1 MHGELGWPCPNFGGL
16 GGHWYTGEPLP
27 GECAMSTLPIDDGE
41 SVPWALD
48 RQHVRDE
55 LLGLL
60 EGGGVPTVEQLV
72 EEDEEEEQ
80 AGPS

>member
-1 MHGELGWPCPNFGGL
+1 
-16 GGHWYTGEPLP
+16 
-27 GECAMSTLPIDDGE
+27 MSTLPIDDGE

-72 EEDEEEEQ
+72 EEEEDEEQGGRAPMTSE
-80 AGPS
+80 AGLL